1 LAWPSASGS
10 WAGIKDGSGSSPN
23 PDKDQPSTSPSLPV
37 ETAGERAHILVIE
50 DNSADVLLIRRAI
63 KGSHINAEI
72 RVLTDGAQAIQ
83 AFEDYDANPS
93 LPCPSLVILDINL
106 PKKLGGEV
114 LRHLRKAKSCSQA
127 LVIVV
132 STSDAQNDRDAMEGL
147 GANAYFRKPSEFAEF
162 MKLGDIVK
170 SVLKR
175 DA

>member
-1 LAWPSASGS
+1 M
-10 WAGIKDGSGSSPN
+10 
-23 PDKDQPSTSPSLPV
+23 
-37 ETAGERAHILVIE
+37 
-50 DNSADVLLIRRAI
+50 
-63 KGSHINAEI
+63 
-72 RVLTDGAQAIQ
+72 
-83 AFEDYDANPS
+83 
-93 LPCPSLVILDINL
+93 ILDINL